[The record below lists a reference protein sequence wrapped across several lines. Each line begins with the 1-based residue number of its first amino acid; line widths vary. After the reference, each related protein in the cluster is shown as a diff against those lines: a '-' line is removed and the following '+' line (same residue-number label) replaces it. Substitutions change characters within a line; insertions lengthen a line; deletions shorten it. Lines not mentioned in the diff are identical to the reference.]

1 MPLPR
6 NFNPPYNRDAPPENH
21 NRICPTNFR
30 FLRNLGTPQ
39 KPGEATNYVIINKI
53 CLGLDFDNI
62 DNYEYCEPSPWFLA
76 ILALRFRA
84 PPYMATK
91 RKLGL
96 KNQTPEP
103 LEISPVMPE
112 TNHLGCNAI
121 RHPFAWFE
129 SVKISL
135 FGIFGI
141 FEPSEKAKNWK

>member
-62 DNYEYCEPSPWFLA
+62 DNYEYCEPSPWWLA
-76 ILALRFRA
+76 ILALKFRA
-84 PPYMATK
+84 PPIHGHQK
-91 RKLGL
+91 KIGL
-96 KNQTPEP
+96 KKSNTRTTRNLPSDARNKSFGLQCHQAPIC
-103 LEISPVMPE
+103 L
-112 TNHLGCNAI
+112 I
-121 RHPFAWFE
+121 RKCENLTFWDFWDIWALR
-129 SVKISL
+129 K
-135 FGIFGI
+135 G
-141 FEPSEKAKNWK
+141 